1 MIFPVSEVSQDQEE
15 ITLES
20 PEIVNRARVD
30 SLSLVIVDVRENN
43 PMEKRRQKWKKPEAK
58 ISSGN

>member
-1 MIFPVSEVSQDQEE
+1 MKIQGKFCDRNPNDPEHTNKKPSTQWLQSLIIPVSKVSQDQEE

-30 SLSLVIVDVRENN
+30 SFS
-43 PMEKRRQKWKKPEAK
+43 
-58 ISSGN
+58 